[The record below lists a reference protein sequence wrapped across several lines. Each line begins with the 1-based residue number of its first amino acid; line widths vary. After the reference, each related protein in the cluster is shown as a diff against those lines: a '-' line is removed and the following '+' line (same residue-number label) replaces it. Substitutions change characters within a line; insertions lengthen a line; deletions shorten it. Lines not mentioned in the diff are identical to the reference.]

1 MSIFKVSMKVIFH
14 VMAFLVPYSSCLLFL
29 VILPQPFPA
38 TAESYKNITPGL
50 SLTASSND
58 SWQSPSGEFAF
69 GFQQVAD
76 DGFLLAIWFNKIP
89 EKTIVWS
96 ANRNNLMQR
105 GDKVKLMED
114 GQLVLYNDRKGKQI
128 WRADTAGSR
137 VAYAAMLDSGNFVLA
152 RHDSVNLWE
161 SFREPTDTLLPT
173 QTFSQGSK
181 LVAGYSSMN
190 SSTGRYQ
197 FTLQSDGNL
206 VLYTLAF
213 PLDSVN
219 SPYWSS
225 KTEGNGFLLSFNQSG
240 NIYLAAKNGSML
252 VMLSSDP
259 PTTSDFYHIAILE
272 YDGVFRHYV
281 YPKSMNP
288 GAAGWP
294 LRWSPLTSSFIP
306 PNICTSIGENNG
318 CGACGFNSYCSL
330 GNDQKP
336 KCSCPPG
343 YTFLDPNDVMKG
355 CKQNFVSQNCEE
367 ASQETELFYLE
378 QKENTDWPLSDSE
391 HFSTVTEEWC
401 RKACLS
407 DCFCAVAIFR
417 DGNCWKK
424 KIPLSNGRFDPSVG
438 GRALIKIR
446 QDNSTLN
453 PADDDVPKNKSRST
467 IIIIGSLLVISSV
480 SLNFLF
486 ILRAFLDVLQ
496 FGYEKTKKRYLEP
509 TDPGVTLRS
518 FTFSELEKA
527 TGNFEEEL
535 GSGAFATVYKG
546 TLDFDE
552 RNFVAVKNLDKMVR
566 DCEKEFKAEVNA
578 IGRTNHKNLVKLL
591 GFCNE
596 GEHRLLVYE
605 LIRNGNLANFL
616 FGNPRLNWFKRMQI
630 AFGVARG
637 LFYLHEE
644 CSTQIIHCDIK
655 PQNILLDESFRAII
669 SDFGI
674 AKLLKADQTR
684 TSTAIRGTKGYLAP
698 EWFKNL
704 PVTVKVDVYSFGIL
718 LLELICCRK
727 NFEPEVKNEDQM
739 VLAYWAYDCYRDGKA
754 GLLVANDDDAVLDM
768 KRVVKFVMI
777 AIWCIQEDPSL
788 RPTMKKVTLMLEGT
802 VEVSAPLDPSSFISS
817 IESF

>member
-1 MSIFKVSMKVIFH
+1 
-14 VMAFLVPYSSCLLFL
+14 MAFLLPYSSCLLFL

-38 TAESYKNITPGL
+38 TAESYKHITLGL
-50 SLTASSND
+50 SLTASNNND
-58 SWQSPSGEFAF
+58 SWRSPSGEFAF
-69 GFQQVAD
+69 GFQQVGD

-96 ANRNNLMQR
+96 ANRNNLAQR
-105 GDKVKLMED
+105 GDEVKLMED
-114 GQLVLYNDRKGKQI
+114 GQLVLNDRKGKQI

-137 VAYAAMLDSGNFVLA
+137 VAYAAMLDTGNFVLA
-152 RHDSVNLWE
+152 RHDSVNVWE
-161 SFREPTDTLLPT
+161 SFLQPTDTLLPT
-173 QTFSQGSK
+173 QTFRQGSK

-190 SSTGRYQ
+190 HSTGRYL
-197 FTLQSDGNL
+197 FTLQIDGNL

-225 KTEGNGFLLSFNQSG
+225 ETVGNGFLLSFNQSG

-259 PTTSDFYHIAILE
+259 PPTRDFYHVAILE

-288 GAAGWP
+288 GVPGWP
-294 LRWSPLTSSFIP
+294 MRWSPLTSSFKP
-306 PNICTSIGENNG
+306 PNICTSIREKNG
-318 CGACGFNSYCSL
+318 CGACGFNSYCNL
-330 GNDQKP
+330 GIDQRP

-355 CKQNFVSQNCEE
+355 CKQDFVSQNCEE
-367 ASQETELFYLE
+367 APQETELFYFE

-391 HFSTVTEEWC
+391 HFSFVTEEWC

-407 DCFCAVAIFR
+407 DCFCVVAIFR
-417 DGNCWKK
+417 DGDCWKK

-438 GRALIKIR
+438 GKALIKIR
-446 QDNSTLN
+446 KDNSTLN

-467 IIIIGSLLVISSV
+467 IIIIKSLLVVSSV

-486 ILRAFLDVLQ
+486 ILKTLLDVLR
-496 FGYEKTKKRYLEP
+496 FGYGKTKKLYLEP
-509 TDPGVTLRS
+509 TDPGITLRS
-518 FTFSELEKA
+518 FTFNELEKA
-527 TGNFEEEL
+527 TSNFKEEL

-552 RNFVAVKNLDKMVR
+552 RTFVAVKNLDRMVR
-566 DCEKEFKAEVNA
+566 DCKKEFKAEVNA

-605 LIRNGNLANFL
+605 LLRNGNLANFL
-616 FGNPRLNWFKRMQI
+616 FGDPRLNW
-630 AFGVARG
+630 
-637 LFYLHEE
+637 
-644 CSTQIIHCDIK
+644 
-655 PQNILLDESFRAII
+655 
-669 SDFGI
+669 
-674 AKLLKADQTR
+674 
-684 TSTAIRGTKGYLAP
+684 
-698 EWFKNL
+698 
-704 PVTVKVDVYSFGIL
+704 
-718 LLELICCRK
+718 K
-727 NFEPEVKNEDQM
+727 NFEPEVKDEDQM
-739 VLAYWAYDCYRDGKA
+739 VLAYWAYDCYKDGEV
-754 GLLVANDDDAVLDM
+754 GLLVEADEDAVLDM

-788 RPTMKKVTLMLEGT
+788 RPTMKKVTQMMEGT
-802 VEVSAPLDPSSFISS
+802 VEVSAPPDPSSFISS

>member
-1 MSIFKVSMKVIFH
+1 
-14 VMAFLVPYSSCLLFL
+14 MAFLLPYSSCLLFL

-38 TAESYKNITPGL
+38 TAESYKHITLGL
-50 SLTASSND
+50 SLTASNNND
-58 SWQSPSGEFAF
+58 SWRSPSGEFAF
-69 GFQQVAD
+69 GFQQVGV

-96 ANRNNLMQR
+96 ANRNNLAQR
-105 GDKVKLMED
+105 GDEVKLMED
-114 GQLVLYNDRKGKQI
+114 GQLVLNDRKGKQI

-137 VAYAAMLDSGNFVLA
+137 VAYAAMLDTGNFVLA
-152 RHDSVNLWE
+152 RHDSVNVWE
-161 SFREPTDTLLPT
+161 SFLQPTDTLLPT

-190 SSTGRYQ
+190 HSTGRYQ
-197 FTLQSDGNL
+197 FTLQIDGNL

-225 KTEGNGFLLSFNQSG
+225 ETVGNGFLLSFNQSG

-259 PTTSDFYHIAILE
+259 PPTRDFYHVAILE

-288 GAAGWP
+288 RVPGWP
-294 LRWSPLTSSFIP
+294 MRWSPLTSSFIP
-306 PNICTSIGENNG
+306 PNICTSIQEDNG
-318 CGACGFNSYCSL
+318 CGACGFNSYCNL
-330 GNDQKP
+330 GIDQRP

-355 CKQNFVSQNCEE
+355 CKQDFVSQNCEE
-367 ASQETELFYLE
+367 APQETELFYFE

-391 HFSTVTEEWC
+391 HFSIVTEEWC

-407 DCFCAVAIFR
+407 DCFCVVAIFR
-417 DGNCWKK
+417 NGDCWKK
-424 KIPLSNGRFDPSVG
+424 KIPLSNGRYDPSVG
-438 GRALIKIR
+438 GKALIKIR
-446 QDNSTLN
+446 KDNSTLN

-467 IIIIGSLLVISSV
+467 IIIIKSLLVVSSV

-486 ILRAFLDVLQ
+486 ILKTLLDVLR
-496 FGYEKTKKRYLEP
+496 FGHGKTKKLYLEP
-509 TDPGVTLRS
+509 TDPGITLRS
-518 FTFSELEKA
+518 FTFNELEKA
-527 TGNFEEEL
+527 TSNFKEEL

-552 RNFVAVKNLDKMVR
+552 RTFVAVKNLDKMVR
-566 DCEKEFKAEVNA
+566 DCKKEFKAEVNA

-596 GEHRLLVYE
+596 GEHRLL
-605 LIRNGNLANFL
+605 
-616 FGNPRLNWFKRMQI
+616 
-630 AFGVARG
+630 
-637 LFYLHEE
+637 
-644 CSTQIIHCDIK
+644 D
-655 PQNILLDESFRAII
+655 
-669 SDFGI
+669 
-674 AKLLKADQTR
+674 
-684 TSTAIRGTKGYLAP
+684 
-698 EWFKNL
+698 
-704 PVTVKVDVYSFGIL
+704 
-718 LLELICCRK
+718 
-727 NFEPEVKNEDQM
+727 EDQM
-739 VLAYWAYDCYRDGKA
+739 VLAYWAYDCYKDGEV
-754 GLLVANDDDAVLDM
+754 GLLVEADEDAVLDM

-788 RPTMKKVTLMLEGT
+788 RPTMKKVTQMMEGT
-802 VEVSAPLDPSSFISS
+802 VEVSAPPDPSSFISS